1 MNNII
6 TTKEKIFHF
15 FKIHLIIF
23 IPTFISITYT
33 FFKIL
38 YIETISNYYKLPA
51 YYFEHLNLNSFLK
64 TVISITLILI
74 ALNLWKSYSPQNSKI
89 LYFIFYT
96 IISGYSIYEFNF
108 LITEKI
114 FSFHN
119 CLLIISIFTPT
130 LLILKKFF
138 SISLICSFVLLFLI
152 IFNNFFSIKAKK
164 EYEIGTL
171 KNYQQVIL
179 ITLNHSDYL
188 VAEYTMEKDIL
199 YINTSK
205 KRWINRL
212 NFINIKSETFKQIEI
227 IS

>member
-6 TTKEKIFHF
+6 ATKKRIFHF
-15 FKIHLIIF
+15 FKIHLIVF
-23 IPTFISITYT
+23 IPTFISITYIFLKT
-33 FFKIL
+33 L
-38 YIETISNYYKLPA
+38 YIEAIANYYKLPI

-74 ALNLWKSYSPQNSKI
+74 VLNLWKSYSPQKSKI
-89 LYFIFYT
+89 LYFVFYVT
-96 IISGYSIYEFNF
+96 ISGYYIYEFKF
-108 LITEKI
+108 LITGKI
-114 FSFHN
+114 LSFYS
-119 CLLIISIFTPT
+119 CLLIIVIFILI
-130 LLILKKFF
+130 LLLLKKFF
-138 SISLICSFVLLFLI
+138 SISLIYSFLLLFLI
-152 IFNNFFSIKAKK
+152 IFSNFFSIKTKK

-188 VAEYTMEKDIL
+188 VTEYTVEKNIL

-212 NFINIKSETFKQIEI
+212 NFINIKSETFKKIEI
-227 IS
+227 TS